1 VLKQARRMTR
11 IDYIP
16 TADGPLL
23 RVTTVDRRRE
33 YQAKVRNRGDHL
45 QPDFRMREIRGQA
58 VKNQLIAADFERH
71 AERLRARTFG
81 RLDWQPVMPRPDA
94 PPAQPGSAA
103 A

>member
-1 VLKQARRMTR
+1 MTR

-45 QPDFRMREIRGQA
+45 QPEFRLREIRGKRIQM
-58 VKNQLIAADFERH
+58 LLAADAFARRTAAAARAAFARH
-71 AERLRARTFG
+71 GF
-81 RLDWQPVMPRPDA
+81 DWQPVMPRPDA
-94 PPAQPGSAA
+94 PPQQSGSAA